1 MLLETALSDTAPLH
15 ESRVDV
21 RPRWGVTSETGV
33 LSDVLLALPTH
44 LALVPANSISEES
57 LSHGLDCCTVEAQAQ
72 HRQLVA
78 AFEGAG
84 VKCHLMPAVSD
95 APDLV
100 FARDAALMTPW
111 GLVTLTP
118 ALPHR
123 KAEAV
128 QVTAFAR
135 SIGVPTGQAITE
147 GTLEGGD
154 VCIVRPGLV
163 IIGWSG
169 VRTSERGALEL
180 AALFERQGW
189 RVILHR
195 FDPHFLHLDTQFCM
209 VDAHRAIACVEV
221 LDRTFVDTLQSAG
234 IELIPAT
241 YEEVRGL
248 GCNVVSLGGGRIVSG
263 SGQERLNGLLR
274 TFGYDVV
281 EVDID
286 QFTRCGGGI
295 HCLTLPLTRMP
306 T

>member
-1 MLLETALSDTAPLH
+1 MLLEAAFSDTVRSDYAL
-15 ESRVDV
+15 VDA
-21 RPRWGVTSETGV
+21 RSRWGVTSETDR
-33 LSDVLLALPTH
+33 LSDVLLALPTY

-57 LSHGLDCCTVEAQAQ
+57 ISHGLDCCTVEARAQ

-78 AFEGAG
+78 ALEGGG
-84 VKCHLMPAVSD
+84 VKCHVMPAAAD

-111 GLVTLTP
+111 GLVTLNP

-123 KAEAV
+123 KAEAA

-135 SIGVPTGQAITE
+135 TIGLPAGQAIVE
-147 GTLEGGD
+147 GTIEGGD

-169 VRTSERGALEL
+169 VRTSESGALTL
-180 AALFERQGW
+180 AALFERRGW
-189 RVILHR
+189 RAVLYR

-209 VDAHRAIACVEV
+209 VDKHHAIAGVEV
-221 LDRTFVDTLQSAG
+221 LDGAFVDTLQSLG

-241 YEEVRGL
+241 HVEVRSL
-248 GCNVVSLGGGRIVSG
+248 GCNVVSMGGGRILSG
-263 SGQERLNGLLR
+263 SGQKRLNGLLR
-274 TFGYDVV
+274 TLGYDVV
-281 EVDID
+281 EVAID

-295 HCLTLPLTRMP
+295 HCLTLPLARTP
-306 T
+306 G